1 MRVLKYFLWRL
12 PSKILNSGISLLNM
26 ETSPN
31 TETMAK
37 RRRPLHTCGASILAI
52 GHNALTKAQ
61 DFDEPLGS
69 MAKRAVSFFDTFF
82 PFTYTI
88 LYQWLAMLSFMDDHI
103 LTVEHAVELVF
114 PPSKCLFDKMD
125 VLVCDAEVLPEKF
138 DDILR
143 RVVGMIMHKFPFLD
157 WVIGL
162 VISWLHFLVSTLN
175 LWGSKENVTSGKEKR
190 VGASCNGVEA
200 KEACCLNEKANTWEK
215 GIEESSK
222 LKNFQE
228 METSDE
234 RLDDENSPMFKSA
247 VSSPIPE
254 SDEFGINGMS
264 KSNSYMKCTY
274 KEMLESGDKGRW

>member
-143 RVVGMIMHKFPFLD
+143 RVV
-157 WVIGL
+157 
-162 VISWLHFLVSTLN
+162 
-175 LWGSKENVTSGKEKR
+175 ENVTSGKEKR